1 MRRRIHACH
10 FYNQHDSL
18 RSLNAHA
25 FDTSNRPGRCA
36 SGHQHPSTRGFH
48 LSWFEP
54 LYSSARRRLS
64 SPRRF
69 SSPHP
74 PPAISNFLCM
84 ILART
89 VPNPPQS
96 PIIPLSP
103 LRSNLGWS
111 KRKTDQTLSS
121 ANGAKTDQTVR
132 FFVWGRK
139 HFGTVLGSKVGTV
152 LTNSRSRFGKIG
164 SEHIGTRCRPG
175 IRRTPS

>member
-1 MRRRIHACH
+1 MCLCHHMRRRIHACH

-103 LRSNLGWS
+103 LRSN
-111 KRKTDQTLSS
+111 DVDPQ
-121 ANGAKTDQTVR
+121 
-132 FFVWGRK
+132 GRN
-139 HFGTVLGSKVGTV
+139 LILVGTKYISKCILLV
-152 LTNSRSRFGKIG
+152 RD
-164 SEHIGTRCRPG
+164 
-175 IRRTPS
+175 